1 MGIMGDFE
9 VDDYHVDGS
18 DLEQHHMLYLF
29 FILITVSITVS
40 MLNLLIAVISDTYDR
55 VNENMVSRLNR
66 ARAAR
71 IAELE
76 RAYGKLRTRGFLMI
90 LQPAHGSHTPDWQGS
105 VATIP
110 KRTHKMLQGDLKDV
124 KDAIPKTHEILHR
137 VRELENVKGELKG
150 ELKAELKD
158 VKDAQ
163 GKLEG
168 ELKEIRKVL
177 EDLSDK
183 FNLLE

>member
-1 MGIMGDFE
+1 
-9 VDDYHVDGS
+9 
-18 DLEQHHMLYLF
+18 
-29 FILITVSITVS
+29 
-40 MLNLLIAVISDTYDR
+40 
-55 VNENMVSRLNR
+55 MVSRLNR

-76 RAYGKLRTRGFLMI
+76 RAYGKLCMCGFLMI
-90 LQPAHGSHTPDWQGS
+90 LHPAHGSDTADWQGKI
-105 VATIP
+105 AMIP
-110 KRTHKMLQGDLKDV
+110 KRTHEILQGELKD
-124 KDAIPKTHEILHR
+124 I
-137 VRELENVKGELKG
+137 KGELKG
-150 ELKAELKD
+150 ELKDVKGELKD

-183 FNLLE
+183 L